1 MQYLFEYT
9 NTLNSPYEAFWYDT
23 ENMSFPI
30 RPHWHYFME
39 MIYMLEGTG
48 VVECDGESYHVEK
61 GDLILFFPEAVHA
74 IYTMKNQ
81 PLKYGVIKFD
91 VNRLYTENS
100 YAPKL
105 RVILDSARKS
115 PLADIFFKEKSIKN
129 LHLLELFG
137 ECCREVTEKNYGYDI
152 IVHNKICYLLV
163 QLIRIWR
170 EHGFNTDAAV
180 GNTADVGSIRDITV
194 YIDAHA
200 GDSMK
205 VEDLAEMC
213 NMSYSYFAQNFKQYY
228 GRSCK
233 EYIEF
238 IRVSKAADMLLFTDF
253 DLSYI
258 SQETGFSDSSHLIK
272 IFRKWKGMTPKQFKK
287 QHVARS

>member
-1 MQYLFEYT
+1 MQYLFEYQD
-9 NTLNSPYEAFWYDT
+9 TLNSPYEAFTYDASEKT
-23 ENMSFPI
+23 FPV

-39 MIYMLEGTG
+39 MIYMTEGTG
-48 VVECDGESYHVEK
+48 VIECDGRSYVVEAGDMIVFHPES
-61 GDLILFFPEAVHA
+61 IHA
-74 IYTMKNQ
+74 IYAATNEL
-81 PLKYGVIKFD
+81 PKYKVLKFD

-105 RVILDSARKS
+105 RVILESAKKCKT
-115 PLADIFFKEKSIKN
+115 ADIFLKEE
-129 LHLLELFG
+129 LLRTIPVLDMFDECRKEL
-137 ECCREVTEKNYGYDI
+137 EMRNYGYDI

-170 EHGFNTDAAV
+170 EQGFDTDQAV
-180 GNTADVGSIRDITV
+180 NNSSEVDSIHSITE

-200 GDSMK
+200 GEPIK
-205 VEDLAEMC
+205 VEDLADMC
-213 NMSYSYFAQNFKQYY
+213 NMSYSYFAKNFKQYY

-238 IRVSKAADMLLFTDF
+238 IRVSKAEDMLLFTDF

-272 IFRKWKGMTPKQFKK
+272 IFKKWKGVTPKQFKK
-287 QHVARS
+287 QHAV